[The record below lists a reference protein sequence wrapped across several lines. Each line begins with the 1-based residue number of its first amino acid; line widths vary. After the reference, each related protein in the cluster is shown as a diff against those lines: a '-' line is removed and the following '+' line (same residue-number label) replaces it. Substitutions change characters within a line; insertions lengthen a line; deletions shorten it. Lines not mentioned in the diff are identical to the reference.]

1 MNEDKCCGNCCWF
14 FGEDTDGWGQCV
26 LQDYDLNSMHCSDM
40 CEDDYVSRQEMR
52 HHMAVLLQ
60 HNRWRRSELTSH
72 VYQVDP
78 FELGDAIDFTVK
90 YMKTFSKL

>member
-60 HNRWRRSELTSH
+60 FGRWRSDRANH
-72 VYQVDP
+72 YPAPAVDI
-78 FELGDAIDFTVK
+78 AKAMDFAYR